1 MGQPFHL
8 PRNPPCALQVKAL
21 LDTTGVVVPTEPAG
35 GGHAARSAPRAME
48 TQTAKPNYLALLNA
62 QKRKDGLA

>member
-1 MGQPFHL
+1 MGQPFHP

-35 GGHAARSAPRAME
+35 GGQAARSAPRAME